1 MRAAKICSYQNMV
14 IFKKKPTKFT
24 LREDQLQKYCR
35 HLNFARQK
43 LF

>member
-1 MRAAKICSYQNMV
+1 MRAAKTCSYQNMV
-14 IFKKKPTKFT
+14 IFKKKTTKFT
-24 LREDQLQKYCR
+24 PRENQLQKYCR